1 MAELTVSNEGDME
14 YSLAY
19 TLKLAKV
26 NSECKIVRIVF
37 STEGMMEI
45 FIKNLFEDFIVNS
58 IPCNNGLDLYF
69 MIPEEYKD
77 DNK

>member
-19 TLKLAKV
+19 TLKLAQV
-26 NSECKIVRIVF
+26 NSDCKIVRIAF

-58 IPCNNGLDLYF
+58 IPSNNGLDLYF
-69 MIPEEYKD
+69 MVPEEYKD